1 MKVLHVVPSF
11 FPALNYGGPIES
23 VLQLCSHTIELGADV
38 RVLTTDANGPDE
50 VLNVNRGK
58 DVELGRGLWIRY
70 CHRIGREAFSP
81 ELFYL
86 LPRYILWADVIHL
99 TGVYSPPTP
108 PTLLVSRVFKK
119 PVVWSPRGSF
129 RKEGLRNRQ
138 KLKAIINLIYRY
150 IVPGNLILHV
160 TSIDE
165 KRDSLQV
172 FPSMKTALIPNGVA
186 VPEKIERR
194 DEPGEM
200 SLLYL
205 GRLHPIKGIENLLEA
220 CHLVDAGSFNFRLI
234 IAGQGDEEYVEEL
247 RKEITKLELKEK
259 VEMVGYI
266 NESEK
271 QDIFQQADVLI
282 LPSHS
287 ENFGN
292 VVAEALSYGIP
303 VIASRGTPW
312 SRVEEVG
319 CGLWV
324 NNDPKILAEAIEDIS
339 KMPYE
344 EMGQRGREWMQQE
357 FSWSSIAAAMM
368 ETYEEMLQGCT
379 S

>member
-23 VLQLCSHTIELGADV
+23 VLQLCKHTVELGADV
-38 RVLTTDANGPDE
+38 RVLTTDANGPEE
-50 VLNVNRGK
+50 VLDVAKEK
-58 DVELGRGLWIRY
+58 DVELDHGLRVRY
-70 CHRIGREAFSP
+70 CHRVGQEAFSP

-86 LPRYILWADVIHL
+86 LPRYTRWADMVHL

-108 PTLLVSRVFKK
+108 PTLLASRMFKK
-119 PVVWSPRGSF
+119 PLVWSPRGS
-129 RKEGLRNRQ
+129 LRNKALQTRQ
-138 KLKAIINLIYRY
+138 KLKASINTIYCHVVSDNVR
-150 IVPGNLILHV
+150 VHV
-160 TSIDE
+160 TSIE
-165 KRDSLQV
+165 EEHDSLQV
-172 FPSMKTALIPNGVA
+172 FPAMKTALIPNGVTI
-186 VPEKIERR
+186 PKQIERR
-194 DEPGEM
+194 FEPGEL

-220 CHLVDAGSFNFRLI
+220 CHLVDARSFNFRLI

-282 LPSHS
+282 LPSFS

-292 VVAEALSYGIP
+292 VVAEALSYGTP

-312 SRVEEVG
+312 SRLEEKG

-324 NNDPKILAEAIEDIS
+324 HNDPKALAEAIEDIS
-339 KMPYE
+339 KMPLA

-368 ETYEEMLQGCT
+368 ETYKEMLQGCT